1 MTIRLS
7 AVGDEK
13 GQDIVL
19 KVDRSGI
26 TRLGGAISSG
36 IFNYY
41 RLGYIVF
48 AGPKP
53 CSQKSSRHA
62 GGLYGSQIYHDSSV
76 WIQPS
81 RFQMTFSNGKSG
93 LPIVGDS
100 AFSFRGSKGTYFSE
114 PSAAQLIQISSLSW
128 PQCF

>member
-13 GQDIVL
+13 GQDIIL

-36 IFNYY
+36 IFNY

-53 CSQKSSRHA
+53 CSQKYSRHA

-76 WIQPS
+76 WIHPS
-81 RFQMTFSNGKSG
+81 HFHMTSSNGNSG

-100 AFSFRGSKGTYFSE
+100 AFSFRVSKGTDFSE
-114 PSAAQLIQISSLSW
+114 PSAAQLMQISSLSW